1 MERESNPHHQF
12 GRLRSWPLNDIRVGP
27 AGIEPACAGFQPAAN
42 PSQLETH
49 GREAGTRTPSTASQT
64 RRANPYTTSR
74 SSCRRRHRW
83 RRPESNRLR
92 RRLRGVSATL
102 AVIPVELTGLE
113 PVALCMP
120 CKCSGQLSYSPIYG
134 AAPGTALS
142 PGVAWLSSAAPLGRG
157 RMAPAADAHAMVF
170 SMCKHVHPQV
180 VPRWDG
186 RIRTCGARLW
196 RPPLSPLSYIP
207 LQLSGKRKPP
217 VGVGPWGRLGC
228 PACWP
233 YTPASPPVRML
244 TPSEGNI
251 DCHPK
256 HVAS

>member
-1 MERESNPHHQF
+1 
-12 GRLRSWPLNDIRVGP
+12 LNDIRVGP

-42 PSQLETH
+42 PSQLETL
-49 GREAGTRTPSTASQT
+49 GREAGTRTPSTASRA
-64 RRANPYTTSR
+64 RRADPYTTSR
-74 SSCRRRHRW
+74 RSCRHRW

-113 PVALCMP
+113 PVAFCMP

-142 PGVAWLSSAAPLGRG
+142 PVVAWLSSAAPLGRG

-180 VPRWDG
+180 VLCWEG
-186 RIRTCGARLW
+186 RIRTCGARLR

-207 LQLSGKRKPP
+207 LQLSENESRPSGRSP
-217 VGVGPWGRLGC
+217 GRLTAGC
-228 PACWP
+228 LLAYTAATWPRRGFAPA
-233 YTPASPPVRML
+233 
-244 TPSEGNI
+244 
-251 DCHPK
+251 
-256 HVAS
+256 